1 MNQKQKNSRQKK
13 AAQILTT
20 VITFGL
26 TTVAQADFGIVA
38 NAANNNDYKNPD
50 DDISLLLGVEYRG
63 EKFNVSHGVISYD
76 FSHSKKYG
84 VEALLAS
91 KNIGYDAKDSKTFT
105 GMDDRDVSI
114 DVGGRLIIDTGAL
127 PVTFDVS
134 KDINSSKGYDA
145 GLKVGG
151 IAPHASHWNGK
162 RELKVMAA
170 GGLRYQSKDVV
181 DYYYGVKNSEAT
193 ANRHAYKGKSALT
206 PYVGVEAQ
214 ANITK
219 HFTINADLGVERR
232 ANSIINSPL
241 TTDKEYQGIANI
253 GITYWF

>member
-1 MNQKQKNSRQKK
+1 MNYKQKNSLQKN
-13 AAQILTT
+13 AVQILTV
-20 VITFGL
+20 VITLGL
-26 TTVAQADFGIVA
+26 TAAAQADFGIRA
-38 NAANNNDYKNPD
+38 NGANNNDYKNPD
-50 DDISLLLGVEYRG
+50 DDVSVLLGVEYRG
-63 EKFNVSHGVISYD
+63 EKFNVSHDAISYD

-91 KNIGYDAKDSKTFT
+91 KNAGYDAKDSKTFT
-105 GMDDRDVSI
+105 GMDDRDVSV

-127 PVTFDVS
+127 PVTFDVT
-134 KDINSSKGYDA
+134 KDVNSSKGYEA

-151 IAPHASHWNGK
+151 IAPHASHWDGK

-170 GGLRYQSKDVV
+170 GGLRYQDKDVV

-193 ANRHAYKGKSALT
+193 SSRKAYKGKSALT
-206 PYVGVEAQ
+206 PFVGVEAQ

-219 HFTINADLGVERR
+219 HFTINGDLGVERR

-241 TTDKEYQGIANI
+241 TTDKEYQAIANI
-253 GITYWF
+253 GVTYWF